1 MQNSF
6 FRRKEKLHHCY
17 AVAEAF
23 SNPTIRISTSVPV
36 LLEVTIE
43 IFLKLC
49 DDSDSDVRMTSDECL
64 NRIIRVSLLTQI
76 IFMYAIPIESTGSD

>member
-1 MQNSF
+1 M
-6 FRRKEKLHHCY
+6 
-17 AVAEAF
+17 
-23 SNPTIRISTSVPV
+23 

-43 IFLKLC
+43 TFLKLC